1 MNRPHGNVSAA
12 PAISDSDLRE
22 IITGDPVKSA
32 RLTVE
37 KAQAYGRYLK
47 NTNLKAAQ
55 IRGIFSHVRQL
66 EMNWP
71 LEEVDPQF
79 SRQAL
84 RDLTLLKPKLAY
96 QGQRVS
102 AVQPLAELIGR
113 CIDQVGDSRANFQ
126 RFVDFFEAILAYHK
140 AEGGSE

>member
-1 MNRPHGNVSAA
+1 MNRPHGNTPAA
-12 PAISDSDLRE
+12 PTISDSDLRE
-22 IITGDPVKSA
+22 IICGDPVKSA
-32 RLTVE
+32 KLTVE

-47 NTNLKAAQ
+47 DTDLKAAQ

-71 LEEVDPQF
+71 LNEVDPQF
-79 SRQAL
+79 SKQAL

-96 QGQRVS
+96 QVQRVK

-113 CIDQVGDSRANFQ
+113 CIDQVGDSRVNFQ